1 MNNPTSAA
9 LTAQKAN
16 HILGC
21 IKGSMTSRSREVIL
35 TFYSAPGRQHPEHCV
50 QFWDSQHKKDMELL
64 EWVQRR
70 AMKLI
75 RGLEHLP
82 YKDRLRDLGLG
93 EGKTPVGHYSCLP
106 VPERGLQESWGRDF

>member
-75 RGLEHLP
+75 R
-82 YKDRLRDLGLG
+82 DLGLG
-93 EGKTPVGHYSCLP
+93 EGKTPVGRYSCLP